1 MYTQFEEKTKNSETH
16 FKEELNTLR
25 TGRANPAI
33 VSDMQVEAYG
43 ASQPLSQLA
52 NISVA
57 GPRMLVIEP
66 WDKSLVKEIEKAII
80 ASDLGL
86 APAIDGTLIRITLP
100 EMTEET
106 RKDMV
111 RVLKEKLEEVRVSI
125 RNAREEEKKKIDT
138 EKKAGTLTEDEQ
150 RNQIEDLDKKTKDII
165 SNLESL
171 ADEKE
176 KEVMTI

>member
-1 MYTQFEEKTKNSETH
+1 
-16 FKEELNTLR
+16 
-25 TGRANPAI
+25 
-33 VSDMQVEAYG
+33 
-43 ASQPLSQLA
+43 
-52 NISVA
+52 
-57 GPRMLVIEP
+57 
-66 WDKSLVKEIEKAII
+66 
-80 ASDLGL
+80 
-86 APAIDGTLIRITLP
+86 
-100 EMTEET
+100 MTEET